1 MFLLSPHGQSQ
12 STPWHKRGTTS
23 EAAEAFS
30 ASAPCVRLSEAAV
43 AGLSS
48 DLLRTAQITP
58 SAAAANNGSQK
69 VTSSGSTDVAFGQTI
84 PWVSTNDR
92 PAQGRTAEVT
102 PLVKRAPAL
111 TEWALG
117 GTNGSTSP
125 TPASP

>member
-1 MFLLSPHGQSQ
+1 MFRLSPHGQSQ

-58 SAAAANNGSQK
+58 SAAACQQRFPKSNELGEHRC
-69 VTSSGSTDVAFGQTI
+69 G
-84 PWVSTNDR
+84 
-92 PAQGRTAEVT
+92 
-102 PLVKRAPAL
+102 LRADDPV
-111 TEWALG
+111 G
-117 GTNGSTSP
+117 FHG
-125 TPASP
+125 